1 MADGDPMDISALLAP
16 WMSSNV
22 WDPSTYGGG
31 GNFGAAMLAAA
42 GPTPYKQPFLAAL
55 GKGMQMGQA
64 NALNTAQARMG
75 LVGNSIAM
83 QRQLAMLPYQLSYLR
98 MLQQQSAGDTS
109 SAPTDSGSTGTTS
122 QDSTPSASGAQG
134 AAPLTGPPG
143 NLVSQYSQ
151 PSAPWADPSS
161 SGAATPPGVS
171 TPSPVSSSSAATAG
185 LDPFR
190 SMRLAAFGGAMGMP
204 GAQQLTDL
212 GKAQLEYNPGVATG
226 MALAKDPLT
235 LDRAMISDAL
245 SRGDRNGAQAAYFK
259 YLKDAGMVT
268 VDRYGNVTTL
278 GGISPNSLG
287 VNTFLPAQGFQT
299 TGGVASPIPGM
310 LPTRQALAGAESVGK
325 AQGELTEVVDPRT
338 HQSYF
343 VPKSTLL
350 GGGGAAAPGA
360 ASPGAGG
367 ASGGS
372 APLAALSPGQREFLQ
387 ERGKEG
393 GNYLGELQ
401 KGADA
406 ATTANYA
413 IDQMVADAR
422 GAQLGPGAP
431 AREFVERSVASLGQQ
446 FGISPPKE
454 LASYEALDKYGNQ
467 LGMAASRALGS
478 REAAQIV
485 QLAIRS
491 NPNKELVPE
500 AFANIAQSMRAM
512 NAYVIAKNTAL
523 QGVSGSDNASALQMS
538 ATWTQRI
545 DPRVWD
551 LSLGPELAAA
561 HATNIG
567 VPKIATAIPVMATD
581 DAVSVI
587 RNLSPTMRGQVI
599 ARLPAQVKQEILE
612 SMQDAATAP
621 RGVSGSW

>member
-1 MADGDPMDISALLAP
+1 MADADTMDISGLLAP
-16 WMSSNV
+16 WMQSDPFSPSS
-22 WDPSTYGGG
+22 YGGAA
-31 GNFGAAMLAAA
+31 NMGAAFLAAA
-42 GPTPYKQPFLAAL
+42 GPTPFRVPFGVAL
-55 GKGMQMGQA
+55 GKAMQAGQA
-64 NALNTAQARMG
+64 NALQSAQTRMG
-75 LVGNSIAM
+75 LAGNSIGLQRSVAM
-83 QRQLAMLPYQLSYLR
+83 FPYQLAYLR
-98 MLQQQSAGDTS
+98 MLQQQAMGGGGADASPDNGSATNQ
-109 SAPTDSGSTGTTS
+109 PTTS
-122 QDSTPSASGAQG
+122 NAGGSQSDGS
-134 AAPLTGPPG
+134 LTGPPG
-143 NLVSQYSQ
+143 NLVSQYG
-151 PSAPWADPSS
+151 PSAPWMDSS
-161 SGAATPPGVS
+161 SASASTPAGAS
-171 TPSPVSSSSAATAG
+171 TPSSANAPSAPVSG
-185 LDPFR
+185 FDPFR

-204 GAQQLTDL
+204 GAQQLSDL

-235 LDRAMISDAL
+235 LDRAMISEAM
-245 SRGDRNGAQAAYFK
+245 SRGDGQGAQAAYFK
-259 YLKDAGMVT
+259 YLKDSGMVT

-278 GGISPNSLG
+278 GGISPNALG

-310 LPTRQALAGAESVGK
+310 LPTRQALAGAEAVGK

-343 VPKSTLL
+343 VPRSTLL
-350 GGGGAAAPGA
+350 GGGGVAAPGA
-360 ASPGAGG
+360 GSAAGG
-367 ASGGS
+367 G

-431 AREFVERSVASLGQQ
+431 ARAFIERAAASLGQQ
-446 FGISPPKE
+446 FGIAPPQE

-551 LSLGPELAAA
+551 LSLGPQLAAV
-561 HATNIG
+561 HAANIG

-587 RNLSPTMRGQVI
+587 RNLSPAMRTQVL
-599 ARLPAQVKQEILE
+599 ARLPPQVKQEILG
-612 SMQDAATAP
+612 SMQDSAATN
-621 RGVSGSW
+621 RGVTGSW